1 MYRLYK
7 ITYRY
12 KDFADDHP
20 MTMYFIAKNEDE
32 VKEKSE
38 FYKGSLKAAQEYNAE
53 VQINEVKWIE
63 EEFLIENGIDF
74 NINFTKR

>member
-1 MYRLYK
+1 MYKLYK
-7 ITYRY
+7 ITYKY
-12 KDFADDHP
+12 KNFVDDHP
-20 MTMYFIAKNEDE
+20 MAMYFIAQNEDE

-74 NINFTKR
+74 NINFTKQ